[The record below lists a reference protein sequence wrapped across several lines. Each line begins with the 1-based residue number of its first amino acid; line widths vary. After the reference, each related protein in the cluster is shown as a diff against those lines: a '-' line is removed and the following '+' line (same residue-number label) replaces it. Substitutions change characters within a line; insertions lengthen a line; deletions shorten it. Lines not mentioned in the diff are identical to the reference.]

1 MKHYLD
7 DRFTISSDKNNL
19 ILIEKQ
25 KGKKVRRHY
34 FPNVKQLSNF
44 IGELKLREGLDR
56 CEVSLSNKSSLTPSY
71 SSVIEEII
79 AKLEHYIESI
89 LKSSKTDKAR
99 EKAHNSY

>member
-34 FPNVKQLSNF
+34 FPDVKQLSNF
-44 IGELKLREGLDR
+44 IGELKLRECLARGEFDI
-56 CEVSLSNKSSLTPSY
+56 SNKSSLTPSY

-89 LKSSKTDKAR
+89 MKTSKTDKAAN
-99 EKAHNSY
+99 K

>member
-7 DRFTISSDKNNL
+7 DRFTISTDKNNL

-34 FPNVKQLSNF
+34 FQNVKQLSNF
-44 IGELKLREGLDR
+44 IGELKLRECLAMA
-56 CEVSLSNKSSLTPSY
+56 EVDISNKSSLIPSY

-79 AKLEHYIESI
+79 AELERYIYSI
-89 LKSSKTDKAR
+89 MNRSKTD
-99 EKAHNSY
+99 N

>member
-7 DRFTISSDKNNL
+7 DRFTISTDKNNL

-34 FPNVKQLSNF
+34 FQNVKQLSNF
-44 IGELKLREGLDR
+44 IGELKLRECLAIA
-56 CEVSLSNKSSLTPSY
+56 EVDISNKSSLIPSY

-79 AKLEHYIESI
+79 AELERYIYSI
-89 LKSSKTDKAR
+89 MNRSKTD
-99 EKAHNSY
+99 N

>member
-44 IGELKLREGLDR
+44 IGELKLRECLARGEFDI
-56 CEVSLSNKSSLTPSY
+56 SNKSSLTPSY
-71 SSVIEEII
+71 SSVMEDLIV
-79 AKLEHYIESI
+79 KLERYIDECI
-89 LKSSKTDKAR
+89 HGKK
-99 EKAHNSY
+99 